1 MTGKASAEG
10 SASGK
15 VILFG
20 EHAVVYG
27 SPAIAAGLDRGARA
41 VVTRLPNGPSILK
54 LGDGSVVADSSSS
67 NDLGRAFAA
76 LLEVAPAIP
85 PVHVE
90 ARCDLPPGGGL
101 GSSAALAVS
110 IARAAEALVR
120 GDEERTEED
129 AAIEA
134 RVLARAASWERI
146 FHGNPSGID
155 ATAAARGGIFR
166 FTRAEGAR
174 PITPRQD
181 LVLCV
186 GSTGHPSSTKTTVEL
201 IASQHAKDPVL
212 VKRSI
217 DAVTSIVGN
226 AVLAIEAGDQRA
238 LGDLMNMNQL
248 VLSGLFVSTSELEEL
263 CALARSAGALGAKL
277 TGGGGGGCVIA
288 LVPPSFRSDG
298 TRDEEREAESA
309 ARILDAW
316 RSAEGHYEGFCARIG
331 AGRRAETQ
339 GAEGGLL

>member
-41 VVTRLPNGPSILK
+41 VVTRLPAGPSTLK
-54 LGDGSVVADSSSS
+54 IGDGTVVADASSS
-67 NDLGRAFAA
+67 NDLGRAFFA

-110 IARAAEALVR
+110 IARAAETLVR
-120 GDEERTEED
+120 GDEVRPEED

-134 RVLARAASWERI
+134 RVLARAAAWERI

-174 PITPRQD
+174 SITPRQD

-186 GSTGHPSSTKTTVEL
+186 GSTGQPSSTKTTVEL
-201 IASQHAKDPVL
+201 IASQHAKDPAL

-226 AVLAIEAGDQRA
+226 AVLAIEAGDMRA

-248 VLSGLFVSTSELEEL
+248 VLSGLFVSTSEIEEL
-263 CALARSAGALGAKL
+263 CGLARSAGALGAKL

-339 GAEGGLL
+339 GAEGGLS

>member
-1 MTGKASAEG
+1 VTGQASAEG
-10 SASGK
+10 AASGK

-41 VVTRLPNGPSILK
+41 VVTRLPSGPSTLR
-54 LGDGSVVADSSSS
+54 LGDGTVVADASSS
-67 NDLGRAFAA
+67 NDLGRAFSA
-76 LLEVAPAIP
+76 LLEVAPAISS
-85 PVHVE
+85 VHVE
-90 ARCDLPPGGGL
+90 ARCELPPGGGL

-110 IARAAEALVR
+110 IARAAEVLVR
-120 GDEERTEED
+120 GDDED

-134 RVLARAASWERI
+134 RVLSRAAAWERI

-155 ATAAARGGIFR
+155 ATAAAQGGIFR

-174 PITPRQD
+174 PITPRHD

-186 GSTGHPSSTKTTVEL
+186 GSTGQPSSTRTTVEL

-217 DAVTSIVGN
+217 DAITSIVGN
-226 AVLAIEAGDQRA
+226 AVLAIEAGDMRA

-248 VLSGLFVSTSELEEL
+248 VLSGLFVSTSELEDL

-298 TRDEEREAESA
+298 TRDEGREAESA

-316 RSAEGHYEGFCARIG
+316 RNAEGHYEGFCARIG
-331 AGRRAETQ
+331 AGGRAETQ
-339 GAEGGLL
+339 GAEGGLS

>member
-10 SASGK
+10 VASGK

-41 VVTRLPNGPSILK
+41 VATRLPSGPSTLRI
-54 LGDGSVVADSSSS
+54 GERTVTEDASTS
-67 NDLGRAFAA
+67 NDLGQAFAA
-76 LLEVAPAIP
+76 LLGVTPAIP
-85 PVHVE
+85 LVYVE
-90 ARCDLPPGGGL
+90 ARSELPPGGGL
-101 GSSAALAVS
+101 GSSAALAVA
-110 IARAAEALVR
+110 IARAAESLAR
-120 GDEERTEED
+120 GDEARPEDD
-129 AAIEA
+129 AAVEA
-134 RVLARAASWERI
+134 RILERAAAWERI

-174 PITPRQD
+174 PIIPRHD

-186 GSTGHPSSTKTTVEL
+186 GSTGHPSSTRATVEL

-212 VKRSI
+212 VQRSI

-226 AVLAIEAGDQRA
+226 AALAIEAGDLRA

-248 VLSGLFVSTSELEEL
+248 VLSGLFVSTSEIEDL

-277 TGGGGGGCVIA
+277 TGGGGGGSVIA
-288 LVPPSFRSDG
+288 LVPPSFQSDG
-298 TRDEEREAESA
+298 SRDEAREAESA

-316 RSAEGHYEGFCARIG
+316 RGAEGHYEGFCARIR
-331 AGRRAETQ
+331 AGRRVELPS
-339 GAEGGLL
+339 AEGGLS

>member
-1 MTGKASAEG
+1 MTERTSAEG
-10 SASGK
+10 TASGK

-27 SPAIAAGLDRGARA
+27 SPAIAAGLDRGAHARA
-41 VVTRLPNGPSILK
+41 TRLASGPSTLRI
-54 LGDGSVVADSSSS
+54 GDETVVADGSSS
-67 NDLGRAFAA
+67 NDLERAFHA
-76 LLEVAPAIP
+76 LLTVAPALP

-90 ARCDLPPGGGL
+90 ARSDLPPGGGL
-101 GSSAALAVS
+101 GSSAALSVA
-110 IARAAEALVR
+110 ITRAAEALAR
-120 GDEERTEED
+120 GQEED

-134 RVLARAASWERI
+134 RVLERAAAWERI

-155 ATAAARGGIFR
+155 AMAAARGGIFR

-174 PITPRQD
+174 PILPRQD
-181 LVLCV
+181 LALCV
-186 GSTGHPSSTKTTVEL
+186 GSTGQPSSTRETVGL

-212 VKRSI
+212 VQRSI

-226 AVLAIEAGDQRA
+226 AVLALEAGDQRA

-263 CALARSAGALGAKL
+263 CALARASGALGAKL

-288 LVPPSFRSDG
+288 LVPPAFQSDG
-298 TRDEEREAESA
+298 TRDEAREAKSA

-316 RSAEGHYEGFCARIG
+316 RGAEGRYEGFYARIR
-331 AGRRAETQ
+331 AGRRAPTER
-339 GAEGGLL
+339 AEGGLS